1 LCRIREIQLL
11 AKQRDEARERIT
23 QLEQENDAMRAD
35 LLLWENGGPAAFVF
49 KHRKTGQVIV
59 APSERWHEYYDNKE
73 NWEHTTSLN
82 ACGALQY
89 IIDAKP
95 AERNRYIKR
104 LTEYP

>member
-1 LCRIREIQLL
+1 MLPSGCHLEERKNLRLHDLQASGEGE
-11 AKQRDEARERIT
+11 EAMNVPI
-23 QLEQENDAMRAD
+23 
-35 LLLWENGGPAAFVF
+35 GPAAFVF
-49 KHRKTGQVIV
+49 RHKRTKQIV
-59 APSERWHEYYDNKE
+59 VVSNERWHELYDKKDD
-73 NWEHTTSLN
+73 WEHTASLN